1 METVSH
7 VRRGAT
13 YEMMT
18 DLNPVVAVH
27 ISDKED
33 MECEYIRPPSEASGL
48 NASAA
53 GPGLDSDF
61 GASAGTP
68 QTHNSTVIGTVVVYN
83 CCHRCVRLFKMKKKD
98 LSGLSWNFLEENA
111 LSAFL
116 LKMCRF
122 YLL

>member
-1 METVSH
+1 MLGSHVDAFLNVSIPKPETNCLSSQLETVGH

-68 QTHNSTVIGTVVVYN
+68 QTHTAPPQS
-83 CCHRCVRLFKMKKKD
+83 VR
-98 LSGLSWNFLEENA
+98 
-111 LSAFL
+111 
-116 LKMCRF
+116 
-122 YLL
+122 